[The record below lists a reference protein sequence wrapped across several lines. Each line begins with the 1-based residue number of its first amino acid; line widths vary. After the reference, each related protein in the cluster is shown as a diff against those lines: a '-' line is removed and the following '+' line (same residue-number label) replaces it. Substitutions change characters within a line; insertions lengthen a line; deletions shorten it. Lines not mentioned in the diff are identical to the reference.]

1 MNILLIGCFSI
12 IAFFVGKFIEKNKT
26 RREILSTFKE
36 INNFLEYNLKTED
49 NIFVRMGIVKS
60 NDQIFELMKKLSI
73 KLKLI

>member
-12 IAFFVGKFIEKNKT
+12 TAFLIGRFVEKNKT

-36 INNFLEYNLKTED
+36 INKSLEYNLKTED
-49 NIFVRMGIVKS
+49 NIFVRMGIVRS
-60 NDQIFELMKKLSI
+60 NEQIFDLMKKLSI